1 MILVR
6 EDVAAVQAVTRTDR
20 PQEQKKK
27 KKNMNV
33 IAFTFYEYIFE
44 IYCSKIRFL

>member
-6 EDVAAVQAVTRTDR
+6 EDVEDVQAVTRTDR

-27 KKNMNV
+27 EKNMNV
-33 IAFTFYEYIFE
+33 KDFTFYEYIFE